1 MATAGLRRP
10 PPSPPQIRI
19 RRPAPVPVADAGAIR
34 RFAFPRSPARE
45 VPPHMTSS
53 SPVVS
58 GGGRFV
64 VATSA
69 GTGMAWLMMIAA
81 VVCLA
86 FVPFLVRAADV
97 GPGAAGFW
105 RMVLALPL
113 LAVWS
118 AMADRR
124 RPAATTS
131 PGTCRRGS
139 LAAVAAGLA
148 FTGDLFFFHK
158 AIGTTTVANAAL
170 LCQLAPVM
178 VVAALWIFAGE
189 RPGRG
194 LIAGLALALAGAWLL
209 VRDTGDRAGADIMG
223 DLSAVAAAACYAA
236 YLIAIKT
243 ARRSIAAGTTM
254 LITTV
259 VSALGLGLLAV
270 ASGEVLMPSGLTGWA
285 AVAGLGILAHAGGQ
299 GLATAALGRLPVGA
313 ASLLLLIQPVI
324 TAAFGWPIEGEVPSL
339 LQVAGALLLLAALA
353 TANPALRP
361 AWRRTGPD
369 PAAAR

>member
-1 MATAGLRRP
+1 M
-10 PPSPPQIRI
+10 I
-19 RRPAPVPVADAGAIR
+19 
-34 RFAFPRSPARE
+34 
-45 VPPHMTSS
+45 SS
-53 SPVVS
+53 SPAVS
-58 GGGRFV
+58 GGGRLV
-64 VATSA
+64 VATAA

-113 LAVWS
+113 LAAWS
-118 AMADRR
+118 ATIDRR
-124 RPAATTS
+124 QPVATPASGAR
-131 PGTCRRGS
+131 RRGF
-139 LAAVAAGLA
+139 LAAIAAGLA
-148 FTGDLFFFHK
+148 FTGDLFFFHR

-178 VVAALWIFAGE
+178 VVAALWIFGGE

-194 LIAGLALALAGAWLL
+194 LIAGLGLALAGAWLL

-236 YLIAIKT
+236 YLIAIKA
-243 ARRSIAAGTTM
+243 ARRSIATGTTM
-254 LITTV
+254 LVTTA

-270 ASGEVLMPSGLTGWA
+270 ASGEVLMPSSLAGWA
-285 AVAGLGILAHAGGQ
+285 AVAALGILAHAGGQ

-324 TAAFGWPIEGEVPSL
+324 TAAFGWPIEGEMPSL
-339 LQVAGALLLLAALA
+339 VQVAGAMLLLAALA

-361 AWRRTGPD
+361 AWRRTGPA
-369 PAAAR
+369 PLAAR